1 MMADDRAIRVAIA
14 DRDQVVENPDLRA
27 AQEKAWRAFVRKV
40 WGGFPQPTDARVS
53 KTERT

>member
-14 DRDQVVENPDLRA
+14 ARDQVVENPDLRA